1 MSLRLPCLVLAL
13 GLALGPAV
21 GWANTDWATLNP
33 AQRQALAPLERDWP
47 GIDAQRRAKW
57 LEVAARFPAMAP
69 EERTRLQ
76 ERMAEWARLTPAE
89 RNRARLQF
97 QATRQLPKDERQA
110 RWEAYQALPPERREA
125 LAQQAKP
132 APRSGAAT
140 SAAKATPAEGAK
152 RNLVQPT
159 AVPQARAAG
168 PTVQRAGPG
177 ATTRPMT
184 AKAPLPPV
192 HTQAGLPKLA
202 ATPNFVDPATLLPKR
217 GPQGAASRTAA
228 SSDPTEQP

>member
-1 MSLRLPCLVLAL
+1 MTLRLPSIVLAL
-13 GLALGPAV
+13 GLALGPA
-21 GWANTDWATLNP
+21 GAWANADWAALTP
-33 AQRQALAPLERDWP
+33 TQKQALAPLERDWP

-57 LEVAARFPAMAP
+57 LEVAARFPTMEA
-69 EERTRLQ
+69 EERSRLQ
-76 ERMAEWARLTPAE
+76 ARMAEWARLTPAE
-89 RNRARLQF
+89 RNSARLQF

-110 RWEAYQALPPERREA
+110 RWEAYQALPPEQRQA

-132 APRSGAAT
+132 APRSGPAT
-140 SAAKATPAEGAK
+140 SGPAPKQPEGAK

-159 AVPQARAAG
+159 AAPQPRAAG

-184 AKAPLPPV
+184 AKAPLPPA
-192 HTQAGLPKLA
+192 HTQAGLPKIA
-202 ATPNFVDPATLLPKR
+202 ATPGFVDPATLLPKR
-217 GPQGAASRTAA
+217 GPQGAARAAA